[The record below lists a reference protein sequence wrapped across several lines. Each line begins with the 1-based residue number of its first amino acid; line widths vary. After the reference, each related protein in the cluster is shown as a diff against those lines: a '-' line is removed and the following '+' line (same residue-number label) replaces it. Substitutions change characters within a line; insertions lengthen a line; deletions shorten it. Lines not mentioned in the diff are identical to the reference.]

1 MTPEKHQTP
10 RAPVSNDDTPRID
23 LADRI
28 TLRPVEA
35 ASALGISERTLRT
48 WMRDEGFPFFRVD
61 NGVVCIPVADLREW
75 MADRVESSHR
85 CDAIVAEMLQDLGE

>member
-1 MTPEKHQTP
+1 MRKRQIA
-10 RAPVSNDDTPRID
+10 RSPVSNDDTPSID
-23 LADRI
+23 RVERLA
-28 TLRPVEA
+28 LRPVEA